1 MQILLVAGLRS
12 LQCIKEVQS
21 CSNLETEENFN
32 QCLVCVQTRVY
43 YMYPIADNLHH
54 VTLVIMDILETP
66 LRSPACHKQKS
77 LNAD

>member
-1 MQILLVAGLRS
+1 LQILLVAGFRS

-21 CSNLETEENFN
+21 CSNLETVENFN
-32 QCLVCVQTRVY
+32 QRLACVQSGVY
-43 YMYPIADNLHH
+43 CTYPIADNLHH

-66 LRSPACHKQKS
+66 LRSLVCHKQKS